1 MYSPIFPKLHEW
13 YRLPDAEIFRV
24 TDFDEESVRIQYP
37 DGTLETVEMAIW
49 HKLGVMEMEPDEEWL
64 AELDE
69 PIKELD
75 FLALGVAPG
84 TEGLEFSEFLADGD
98 R

>member
-1 MYSPIFPKLHEW
+1 MYSPNIPKLHEW

-24 TDFDEESVRIQYP
+24 TDIDEDHIRIQYP
-37 DGTLETVEMAIW
+37 DGTLETVEMEIW
-49 HKLGVMEMEPDEEWL
+49 HKLGAMAMEPDDEWL
-64 AELDE
+64 EDLEE
-69 PIKELD
+69 PVKELD

-84 TEGLEFSEFLADGD
+84 TEGMEYMEYFADSE

>member
-1 MYSPIFPKLHEW
+1 MYSPTLPKLHEW

-24 TDFDEESVRIQYP
+24 TDIDEDHFQIQYP
-37 DGTLETVEMAIW
+37 DGALETVDMSLW
-49 HKLGVMEMEPDEEWL
+49 HKLGAMEIEPDEEWL
-64 AELDE
+64 EEQEDS
-69 PIKELD
+69 IKELD

-84 TEGLEFSEFLADGD
+84 TEGLEYIEYYADNE